1 MVVGIFPAASVGK
14 EHGLGLLCDRV
25 VKGIVSSGACVA
37 TVELHEWTYWLNSTG
52 TGASLS

>member
-1 MVVGIFPAASVGK
+1 MGK

-25 VKGIVSSGACVA
+25 VKGILSSGAKAA
-37 TVELHEWTYWLNSTG
+37 TVELPECTYWLNSTG